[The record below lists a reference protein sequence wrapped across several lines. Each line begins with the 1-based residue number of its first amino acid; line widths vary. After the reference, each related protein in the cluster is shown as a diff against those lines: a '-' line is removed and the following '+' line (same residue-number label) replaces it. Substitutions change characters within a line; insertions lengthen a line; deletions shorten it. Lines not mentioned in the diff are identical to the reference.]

1 MVQEKTSNIKTARER
16 VANGLSKLFST
27 NDLVDNMKK
36 ELVALEPELKQK
48 SADTAALM
56 ERLKIDQEK
65 ANVVQK
71 QVAIDEAKAK
81 TTAEETQAI
90 ADDAQRDLNE
100 ALPALEVAEKALLA
114 LDKNDIAEIRVF
126 TKPPELVQTVLEAVA
141 ILLGNKTDWA
151 SCKAMLADTNFFKKM
166 YEYDKENV
174 PAAKL
179 AKVRKYTSMPSFV
192 PDVVAKVSKACKT
205 LVLWVRAIDVYSAVA
220 KQVEPKKQALAEAQ
234 DVLNEVL
241 SVLKAKQD
249 QLAEVEK
256 QIKNLQAVFDKSMER
271 NMAVTAARLKRSSKL
286 TTALADEQVRWEESV
301 AKFDVHLKNVVG
313 DVFIAA
319 ACVAYYG
326 AFTSTYRQKL
336 VEGWTKRLI
345 ELQIPATENM
355 TLVSVLADIY
365 EIRQWNA
372 DGLPRD
378 AVSIENAVLVTKGRR
393 WPLMIDPQEQA
404 NRWIRN
410 REALN
415 KLKIIKLS
423 NSNFLRTLEACIR
436 GGLPVLMEDVGEA
449 LDPALEPVLLKQ
461 TFIQGGRVL
470 IRLEDS
476 DID

>member
-1 MVQEKTSNIKTARER
+1 NNLHIVLCMSPVGSAFRSRCRMFPSLVNCCTIDWFIEWPKEALLGVAQSFFKTVSLGCSDEIKDNVSKMCVEIHMSVTEMSERFFTELKRRYYTTPTSYLELINLYITMVQEKTSNIKTARER

-151 SCKAMLADTNFFKKM
+151 SCKAMLADTNFFKKI

-205 LVLWVRAIDVYSAVA
+205 LVLWVRAIDVYSASVA

-256 QIKNLQAVFDKSMER
+256 QIKNLQAVFDKSMAEKKSLER

-301 AKFDVHLKNVVG
+301 AIFDIQLKNVVG

-336 VEGWTKRLI
+336 VE
-345 ELQIPATENM
+345 
-355 TLVSVLADIY
+355 V
-365 EIRQWNA
+365 
-372 DGLPRD
+372 GLND
-378 AVSIENAVLVTKGRR
+378 
-393 WPLMIDPQEQA
+393 
-404 NRWIRN
+404 
-410 REALN
+410 
-415 KLKIIKLS
+415 
-423 NSNFLRTLEACIR
+423 
-436 GGLPVLMEDVGEA
+436 
-449 LDPALEPVLLKQ
+449 
-461 TFIQGGRVL
+461 
-470 IRLEDS
+470 
-476 DID
+476 